1 VQTSLSVEVEYH
13 NKFNEILSEAIDKSL
28 NQILGESGTQAIYF
42 YLKEKHHVKRE
53 DNLDNLELFQF
64 ALEGIFGE
72 GALII
77 EKTIIENLYSR
88 LSLSNK
94 KFRLKYKN
102 KEQFNFINYIND
114 LKNLNKTTIELHS
127 PKHKVKVVA
136 EPKELLRNIE

>member
-1 VQTSLSVEVEYH
+1 
-13 NKFNEILSEAIDKSL
+13 
-28 NQILGESGTQAIYF
+28 
-42 YLKEKHHVKRE
+42 VKRE

-64 ALEGIFGE
+64 ALEGIFGR

-94 KFRLKYKN
+94 KFRLRYKN

-114 LKNLNKTTIELHS
+114 LKNLNKTTIEQHS